1 MRSRAKA
8 KKPRAEKPSPKPSAQ
23 APQTQAPR
31 SPVKV
36 GAQETSWTDA
46 KWLALAD
53 QALSE

>member
-53 QALSE
+53 QALSQ